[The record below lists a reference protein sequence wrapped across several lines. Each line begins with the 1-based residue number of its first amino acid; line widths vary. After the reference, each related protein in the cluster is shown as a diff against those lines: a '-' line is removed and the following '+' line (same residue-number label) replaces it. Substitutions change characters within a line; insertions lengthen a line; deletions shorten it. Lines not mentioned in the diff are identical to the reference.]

1 MDSIEF
7 LWRKR
12 YNIPETDDRFL
23 NMSIEDMLTDLIAH
37 DLHDNPKQ
45 GEEFEDEDFDP
56 DDVARQIAAL
66 QTEPLPNDF
75 EDL

>member
-7 LWRKR
+7 RWRKK

-37 DLHDNPKQ
+37 DLYDNPKP

-66 QTEPLPNDF
+66 QPESLPNDF